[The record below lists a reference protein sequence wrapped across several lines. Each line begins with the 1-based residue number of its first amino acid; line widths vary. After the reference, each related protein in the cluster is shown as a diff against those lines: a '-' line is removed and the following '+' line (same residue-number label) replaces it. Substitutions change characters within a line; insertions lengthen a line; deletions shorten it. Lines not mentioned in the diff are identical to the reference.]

1 MKNKLTQLFNSKRN
15 NILSIYFT
23 AGYPTINDTTT
34 IINHLDRAGVD
45 LIEIGIPFSDPLADG
60 PTIQASG
67 QQALDNGMTLKL
79 LLDQLKNIR
88 QSTQIPIVLM
98 GYLNTIL
105 SYGIEAFY
113 NECAKIGIDGIIL
126 PDLPLDYYQSKFE
139 TLSKKHNISNIMLI
153 SNETPAERIYTIDKN
168 TIGFVYMVSSNSITG
183 TNKDLNTQTDYYQ
196 RIKDMQLTNP
206 ILIGFGIHDHTTYE
220 LTCQYSSGAIIGTAF
235 IKHINENGIS
245 QESISSFV
253 EGIRGIETSILN

>member
-1 MKNKLTQLFNSKRN
+1 MKNKLTQLFNSKKN

-23 AGYPTINDTTT
+23 ASYPTINDTTT
-34 IINHLDRAGVD
+34 IINHLDKAGVD

-60 PTIQASG
+60 PIIQASC

-79 LLDQLKNIR
+79 LLNQLKDIR

-98 GYLNTIL
+98 GYLNTVL
-105 SYGIEAFY
+105 AYGIEAFY
-113 NECAKIGIDGIIL
+113 NECAKIGIDGVIL

-139 TLSKKHNISNIMLI
+139 ALSKKHNISNIMLI
-153 SNETPAERIYTIDKN
+153 SNETPAERISTIDKN
-168 TIGFVYMVSSNSITG
+168 TNGFLYMVSSNSITG
-183 TNKDLNTQTDYYQ
+183 ANKDLNTQTDYYQ

-206 ILIGFGIHDHTTYE
+206 LLIGFGIYDHTTYE

-245 QESISSFV
+245 QESISNFV
-253 EGIRGIETSILN
+253 NGIRGIETTISN